1 MNIVFWLIVVF
12 VLFMVWLLCSYEFKA
27 IGEFWMRLFSDAKE
41 QMKDDDQKI
50 ERLANGESCEE
61 VFGWKD
67 DEQQQD
73 DTQE

>member
-50 ERLANGESCEE
+50 ERLADCESCEE

-73 DTQE
+73 DKQE

>member
-50 ERLANGESCEE
+50 ELANGESCEE